1 MEAYSTGRKI
11 WGVIYP
17 VFLYL
22 MVQIVARFLVGL
34 LIGIWYLIKNGFQ
47 EGQEIQQILLQEMQE
62 QSVFMLF
69 ISTIAAIPVFCFLYR
84 RDSRSYAPKEP
95 KQTRWA
101 SYLWLVPLSAAAYL
115 LAYQFINEWIL
126 YLPQSSV
133 EEYAEV
139 SGRLTSGSLWIQLP
153 AVLVLAPIVEEL
165 LFRGLVF
172 RRLAELIGSLGGMIG
187 SAFLFGLFHG
197 NLIQGSYAFL
207 VGILLAWVYSRYGTV
222 IAPILVHIW
231 MNIAAELLRL
241 ADMKAVLYAN
251 TAVFILFLL
260 GEAAVVAI
268 CCIGISRMGVKKE
281 ERHV

>member
-1 MEAYSTGRKI
+1 MGRHISCFAVSDGADRGKI
-11 WGVIYP
+11 PGRSADWDLVSDQKRISGGAGDSADLTAGDAGAVCFYAVYLNHCGNPRVLFFIP
-17 VFLYL
+17 AGFPQLCAQGAKADALGFLS
-22 MVQIVARFLVGL
+22 VAGAVVG
-34 LIGIWYLIKNGFQ
+34 
-47 EGQEIQQILLQEMQE
+47 
-62 QSVFMLF
+62 SSLF
-69 ISTIAAIPVFCFLYR
+69 ACV
-84 RDSRSYAPKEP
+84 
-95 KQTRWA
+95 
-101 SYLWLVPLSAAAYL
+101 
-115 LAYQFINEWIL
+115 
-126 YLPQSSV
+126 
-133 EEYAEV
+133 EV

-231 MNIAAELLRL
+231 MNIAAELLRF